1 MFIVTFHLL
10 PESFLLGG
18 LYNTLMGILL
28 GVMLIVLVENNLDK
42 KISSSF
48 TRSSLLLGI
57 SIAVH
62 NFPEGLALGSSFF
75 NYDRFRTYFIPSYVI
90 T

>member
-1 MFIVTFHLL
+1 MMFIVTFHLL

-42 KISSSF
+42 K
-48 TRSSLLLGI
+48 
-57 SIAVH
+57 
-62 NFPEGLALGSSFF
+62 NKQFF
-75 NYDRFRTYFIPSYVI
+75 YKK
-90 T
+90 